1 MTTTQQLGTRARGPI
16 AFWALAGVA
25 LLLSHDAIFLAQL
38 GPGQGLARVLREAG
52 HGYWGAASAALAVL
66 GLTALAAT
74 IVRLMALRRSARA
87 LGANPVPGAPQ
98 YLARW
103 LRAWGRLLSIVAIG
117 FVAQENIEHL
127 FGHAHAPGLGALMG
141 PEYPLALPVIGG
153 ITAVAAMFAAALSQT
168 EQALLAAIADAV
180 QRFVVRAPRHL
191 QRPPLRLLVSLIS
204 PLARYA
210 AGRAPPRTLVPGS

>member
-1 MTTTQQLGTRARGPI
+1 MTTVQQLGTRARGPI
-16 AFWALAGVA
+16 AFWAMAGVA
-25 LLLSHDAIFLAQL
+25 LLVSHDAIFLAQL

-52 HGYWGAASAALAVL
+52 HGYWGAASSALAVL

-74 IVRLMALRRSARA
+74 LVRLTALRRSARA
-87 LGANPVPGAPQ
+87 LGADPVAGAPQ
-98 YLARW
+98 YVARW
-103 LRAWGRLLSIVAIG
+103 LRAWRRLLSIVAIS

-127 FGHAHAPGLGALMG
+127 IGHAHAPGLGALIG

-153 ITAVAAMFAAALSQT
+153 ITAVAALFAAALSQT

-180 QRFVVRAPRHL
+180 QRFVGRAPRHL

-204 PLARYA
+204 PLARSA
-210 AGRAPPRTLVPGS
+210 AGRAPPRALVPSS